1 MDTKNSIMA
10 KSDYISN
17 WKIKVNKNGNLILN
31 WKKKHRI
38 KTLNVNIHYFLP
50 DEINYLITI
59 IILLTRYLII
69 QIVFD

>member
-31 WKKKHRI
+31 
-38 KTLNVNIHYFLP
+38 
-50 DEINYLITI
+50 
-59 IILLTRYLII
+59 
-69 QIVFD
+69 